1 MKQRGQVAS
10 FCISMAINAG
20 ALLALMF
27 FELPQETLEQ
37 LLAIDSITDKEER
50 KRDEFEK
57 KLDDRIKPA
66 TSFTLT
72 PGSISKNVG
81 GRSQTI
87 KAQVKM
93 ELTKDTSLNPVTFT
107 PGESDVIS
115 PHMMGEDLGESEVK
129 GTPQVMVRGYGDAL
143 HHLTKE
149 LMRMM
154 RNDRL
159 LVVWLFDESESMKDD
174 QQDIKNQINRVFEE
188 LKIVD
193 KEPERIGISKKIIRK
208 SRGKKSLLE
217 DIMLTSITSFG
228 GQYHEMTK
236 KPTSNIKDILAA
248 IDKIPVDKSGTEN
261 MCAALI
267 KAIASHKSQKTP
279 QKRKLVIIVVS
290 DESGVDGFGVEKV
303 LDSAKRAKAPIYILG
318 RESVFGSRFAH
329 VTWRET
335 NIAGD
340 YTGRVFYLPIRR
352 GPETPFAELLQF
364 DGYRRRYDAHMSG
377 FGPYVQ
383 VRLCR
388 NSGGI
393 FFQLPHEQQDLKDFD
408 ARKYASYALKEYLPN
423 LASPTKYARERDNSK
438 FRKAIW
444 NVIVMLDP
452 YNPKNKGLELPDPRY
467 QNFSL
472 LPSQYLPVTAR
483 RGQKIK
489 NLLGVM
495 ERAIRYMEAVRPLRA
510 KEPSR
515 RWRANYDLIIAQLH
529 WYQLRLFEYGIGMDQ
544 FIRKGIPASKIKNPK
559 HNRFYIR
566 EIGGKIQ
573 LPDELN
579 VKKFG
584 VTPEAL
590 KEKHKEALARLA
602 KVRETHPETPWAA
615 RAVWESKRS
624 FSVTFKTYYQ
634 PPPKKRKAVKRPRP
648 VPRPK
653 L

>member
-10 FCISMAINAG
+10 FCISMAINTG

-27 FELPQETLEQ
+27 FDLPQETLEQ

-57 KLDDRIKPA
+57 KLDDEIKPA
-66 TSFTLT
+66 TSFNLT

-81 GRSQTI
+81 GRSQTV

-93 ELTKDTSLNPVTFT
+93 EITKDTSLNPVTFT
-107 PGESDVIS
+107 PGETDVLS
-115 PHMMGEDLGESEVK
+115 PSTLGEDLGESEVK
-129 GTPQVMVRGYGDAL
+129 GQAQVMVKGYGAAL
-143 HHLTKE
+143 DLLTQE
-149 LMRMM
+149 LIRMM

-174 QQDIKNQINRVFEE
+174 QQDIKKRINRVFEE

-193 KEPERIGISKKIIRK
+193 KEAKRIGISKKVLRK
-208 SRGKKSLLE
+208 SRGRKSLLE

-236 KPTSNIKDILAA
+236 KPTSDIKDIIKA
-248 IDKIPVDKSGTEN
+248 IDKIPVDKSGAEN

-267 KAIASHKSQKTP
+267 KAIASHKSQKTR
-279 QKRKLVIIVVS
+279 QKRKLVVIVVS
-290 DESGVDGFGVEKV
+290 DESGDDGFGVEKV
-303 LDSAKRAKAPIYILG
+303 LDSAKRAKAPIYVLG

-329 VTWRET
+329 VKWRQKE
-335 NIAGD
+335 
-340 YTGRVFYLPIRR
+340 TGRMFYLPIRR

-364 DGYRRRYDAHMSG
+364 DGYRRRYDSHMSG

-393 FFQLPHEQQDLKDFD
+393 FFQLPHEQQDLNDFD
-408 ARKYASYALKEYLPN
+408 AKKYASYALKEYLPN
-423 LASPTKYARERDNSK
+423 LASPAKYARERDNSK

-444 NVIVMLDP
+444 NVILMLDP

-467 QNFSL
+467 QNFST
-472 LPSQYLPVTAR
+472 LPSQYLAVTAR

-495 ERAIRYMEAVRPLRA
+495 ERAIRYMEAVRPDRA

-515 RWRANYDLIIAQLH
+515 RWRANYDLILAQLH

-579 VKKFG
+579 AKKFG
-584 VTPEAL
+584 VTAEAL

-602 KVRETHPETPWAA
+602 KVRETHPETPWAS
-615 RAVWESKRS
+615 RADFERGRP
-624 FSVTFKTYYQ
+624 FSVTFRTYYQ
-634 PPPKKRKAVKRPRP
+634 APPKKRKAVKRPRP
-648 VPRPK
+648 TPPPK